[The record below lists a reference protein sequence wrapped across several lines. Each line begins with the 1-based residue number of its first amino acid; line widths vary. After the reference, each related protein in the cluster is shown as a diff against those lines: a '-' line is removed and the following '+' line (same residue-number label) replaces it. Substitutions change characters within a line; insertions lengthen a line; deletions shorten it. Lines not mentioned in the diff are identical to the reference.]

1 MLSPTKNGRQV
12 QDTNGRL
19 SEDNGSTQGAPLT
32 RPAFFIMVAK
42 SVSYAF
48 SFLLPLLLVRW
59 LSQEEFGLYK
69 QVFLVVGTAM
79 MVLPLGFGMSAF
91 YFLPREPERKG
102 KVILNIML
110 FNIAVGGLAFAALF
124 LKPTI
129 LETLFN
135 TSELTPYAPLI
146 GLVILF
152 WIVSAQLETIAVAN
166 QEIVTATIFI
176 VMAQLAKTSLL
187 IGAAAFFD
195 SLEYLIWAAV
205 IQGVLQ
211 TMVLLGY
218 LHSRFGQFWRG
229 FSWSMLTTQ
238 LSYALPL
245 GLAGVLF
252 SLQNDL
258 HNYFV
263 ANSFGPASFA
273 IYAIGCF
280 QLPFMSIMSDA
291 VGSVM
296 IPRVSGLQQRDK
308 RPEIVQI
315 TAGAMR
321 KLAAVYFPFYVFLLL
336 TAREFITVLFTAAYL
351 NSWPIFIVNLT
362 LVPIGIL
369 VTDPI
374 LRAYTEQRY
383 FLLRVKIAIFIML
396 FVVLWFGVT
405 NLGLLGVIAV
415 VVGANILEKLIAAA
429 RTAQVLKI
437 GRQDASSFGDI
448 PKLAAAAIGA
458 GAITAVVYVVL
469 LGAKP
474 LVVLCVCAAVY
485 ALCYGLAIFL
495 LRIPTVKEREF
506 AKHLIARFGRAP
518 GKRAPELIS

>member
-1 MLSPTKNGRQV
+1 
-12 QDTNGRL
+12 
-19 SEDNGSTQGAPLT
+19 
-32 RPAFFIMVAK
+32 MVAK

-91 YFLPREPERKG
+91 YFLPRESERKG

-110 FNIAVGGLAFAALF
+110 FYAAIGGLACAVLV

-135 TSELTPYAPLI
+135 TRELTPYAPLI

-152 WIVSAQLETIAVAN
+152 WIVSSQLETIAVAN
-166 QEIVTATIFI
+166 QEFVTATTFI
-176 VMAQLAKTSLL
+176 VVAQVTKTTLL
-187 IGAAAFFD
+187 IAAAAFFD
-195 SLEYLIWAAV
+195 SLLSLIWAAI
-205 IQGVLQ
+205 IQGVVQ
-211 TMVLLGY
+211 TILLLGY
-218 LHSRFGQFWRG
+218 LHSRFRHFWRS
-229 FSWSMLTTQ
+229 FSWSMLGTQ

-245 GLAGVLF
+245 GFAGVLL

-280 QLPFMSIMSDA
+280 QLPLMSIMSDA

-296 IPRVSGLQQRDK
+296 IPRVSGLQQRNN
-308 RPEIVQI
+308 REEIVQV
-315 TAGAMR
+315 TAAAMR
-321 KLAAVYFPFYVFLLL
+321 KLAAVYFPAYVFLLL
-336 TAREFITVLFTAAYL
+336 TAKEFITVLFTKAYL
-351 NSWPIFIVNLT
+351 ESWPIFLVNLS

-383 FLLRVKIAIFIML
+383 FLLRVKIAVFIML
-396 FVVLWFGVT
+396 FLVLWFGISSLSLV
-405 NLGLLGVIAV
+405 GVIGIV
-415 VVGANILEKLIAAA
+415 VAANILERLIRAGRIA
-429 RTAQVLKI
+429 RVLKMS
-437 GRQDASSFGDI
+437 RRDAPWFADI

-458 GAITAVVYVVL
+458 GAITALLHAVL
-469 LGAKP
+469 PGAKP
-474 LVVLCVCAAVY
+474 LLVLCICAAVY
-485 ALCYGLAIFL
+485 AICYSLAIFL
-495 LRIPTVKEREF
+495 LKVPTPKEREYLR
-506 AKHLIARFGRAP
+506 HLIARFGRAP
-518 GKRAPELIS
+518 WKRAPELISL